1 MPNILYKIPRYIST
15 IFILVIVCSL
25 SLMPDNDVNRHIT
38 LFKGADK
45 IIHFCMYLAL
55 CFVFCFDYYRSNNI
69 KHQILI
75 LCVAALSAITIGGVI
90 EILQNVM
97 QMGRHGDWLDFI
109 VNTAGVITGICIGKK
124 IFGHRNQID

>member
-1 MPNILYKIPRYIST
+1 
-15 IFILVIVCSL
+15 
-25 SLMPDNDVNRHIT
+25 
-38 LFKGADK
+38 
-45 IIHFCMYLAL
+45 MYLAL

-69 KHQILI
+69 KHQIAI